1 MKLIFTLIFTA
12 YSIAAIPI
20 SVTKGPDGIKI
31 HCLNSANNPLLG
43 SPAYKNVRIVELE
56 KVPFFQRINNIR
68 KLEMN
73 DDYLFVQTSE
83 KLYTYTLNGELM
95 AEIGRKGER
104 EDDYSE
110 LSTFYIDNKKKQIT
124 IIDGVQNKLINYNFW
139 GNYMFT
145 DTISEGAFK
154 WCYQTLL
161 INNNQ
166 LLNYHGMSMDNTEPY
181 SLFDLTKKEVIKRYF
196 SYQPITLGNYVYPF
210 SWHPMTRADKDID
223 VIMPLCDT
231 VYTYSAASSSF
242 QPKYIIEMTQKM
254 APKNKIRK
262 NTPSYSGDLLKLDQ
276 QGYFTGFD
284 GIYETDTKILLQ
296 YMYGITLG
304 YFLFDKY
311 TKTGSFYLYS
321 SSDKGKTFPFNVI
334 VHSYKNEFVAFG
346 KGKELRSLTHIKD
359 KKVREKI
366 ESLGDNSACLIF
378 YELE

>member
-83 KLYTYTLNGELM
+83 KLYSYTLNGELM

-154 WCYQTLL
+154 WCYQTLF

-321 SSDKGKTFPFNVI
+321 QNDKGKTFPFNVI
-334 VHSYKNEFVAFG
+334 VHSYKNEFFAFV
-346 KGKELRSLTHIKD
+346 KGK
-359 KKVREKI
+359 
-366 ESLGDNSACLIF
+366 
-378 YELE
+378 

>member
-1 MKLIFTLIFTA
+1 
-12 YSIAAIPI
+12 
-20 SVTKGPDGIKI
+20 
-31 HCLNSANNPLLG
+31 
-43 SPAYKNVRIVELE
+43 
-56 KVPFFQRINNIR
+56 
-68 KLEMN
+68 
-73 DDYLFVQTSE
+73 
-83 KLYTYTLNGELM
+83 
-95 AEIGRKGER
+95 
-104 EDDYSE
+104 
-110 LSTFYIDNKKKQIT
+110 
-124 IIDGVQNKLINYNFW
+124 
-139 GNYMFT
+139 
-145 DTISEGAFK
+145 
-154 WCYQTLL
+154 
-161 INNNQ
+161 
-166 LLNYHGMSMDNTEPY
+166 
-181 SLFDLTKKEVIKRYF
+181 
-196 SYQPITLGNYVYPF
+196 
-210 SWHPMTRADKDID
+210 
-223 VIMPLCDT
+223 MPLCDT

-321 SSDKGKTFPFNVI
+321 QNDKGKTFPFNVI

>member
-1 MKLIFTLIFTA
+1 MSPKRTGMHFLFCFVDLALIA
-12 YSIAAIPI
+12 P
-20 SVTKGPDGIKI
+20 
-31 HCLNSANNPLLG
+31 
-43 SPAYKNVRIVELE
+43 
-56 KVPFFQRINNIR
+56 NIR
-68 KLEMN
+68 WIRRFSAAAQHLIMVHFN
-73 DDYLFVQTSE
+73 
-83 KLYTYTLNGELM
+83 
-95 AEIGRKGER
+95 
-104 EDDYSE
+104 
-110 LSTFYIDNKKKQIT
+110 LSP
-124 IIDGVQNKLINYNFW
+124 LNYNFW

-321 SSDKGKTFPFNVI
+321 QNDKGKTFPFNVI